1 MEESTPNPSTRTDL
15 TLDLQQRLMDEMKEA
30 MRTGDSDR
38 LSVVRLLR
46 STIKNKE
53 IEKGKGQKL
62 TEEEVMQVISTA
74 VKQRRESIE
83 LFEKG
88 GRQDLAEKEKKEL
101 SILQSYLPQ
110 PISEEE
116 LRAKVKEAIAQSGAN
131 DVKQMGKVM
140 KILVPQLVGRAEGDS
155 ISRMVRA
162 CLEQK

>member
-1 MEESTPNPSTRTDL
+1 
-15 TLDLQQRLMDEMKEA
+15 
-30 MRTGDSDR
+30 MRTGDADR
-38 LSVVRLLR
+38 LSVIRLLR
-46 STIKNKE
+46 ATIKNKE

-62 TEEEVMQVISTA
+62 TEEEVMQVISSA
-74 VKQRRESIE
+74 VKQRRESVE

-88 GRQDLAEKEKKEL
+88 GRQDLAEKEKKEIA
-101 SILQSYLPQ
+101 ILQSYLPQ
-110 PISEEE
+110 PVSEEE
-116 LRAKVKEAIAQSGAN
+116 LRAKVKEAIAQAGVN

>member
-1 MEESTPNPSTRTDL
+1 
-15 TLDLQQRLMDEMKEA
+15 MDEMKEG
-30 MRTGDSDR
+30 MRAGDSER
-38 LSVVRLLR
+38 VSVVRLLR

-53 IEKGKGQKL
+53 IDKGKGQKL
-62 TEEEVMQVISTA
+62 TEEEVLQVIASA
-74 VKQRRESIE
+74 VKQRKESIE

-88 GRQDLAEKEKKEL
+88 GRQDLADKEKKEMAL
-101 SILQSYLPQ
+101 LQSYLPQ
-110 PISEEE
+110 PISDEE

>member
-1 MEESTPNPSTRTDL
+1 
-15 TLDLQQRLMDEMKEA
+15 MDEMKEA

>member
-1 MEESTPNPSTRTDL
+1 
-15 TLDLQQRLMDEMKEA
+15 MKEA
-30 MRTGDSDR
+30 MRTGDADR
-38 LSVVRLLR
+38 LSVIRLLR
-46 STIKNKE
+46 ATIKNKE

-62 TEEEVMQVISTA
+62 AEEEVMQVISSA
-74 VKQRRESIE
+74 VKQRRESVE

-88 GRQDLAEKEKKEL
+88 GRQDLAEKEKKEIA
-101 SILQSYLPQ
+101 ILQSYLPQ
-110 PISEEE
+110 PVSEEE
-116 LRAKVKEAIAQSGAN
+116 LRAKVKEAIAQAGVN

>member
-1 MEESTPNPSTRTDL
+1 
-15 TLDLQQRLMDEMKEA
+15 MDDMKEA
-30 MRTGDSDR
+30 MRSGDSDR

-62 TEEEVMQVISTA
+62 TEEEILQVIASA
-74 VKQRRESIE
+74 VKQRKESIE

-88 GRQDLAEKEKKEL
+88 GRQDLVEKEKKEMA
-101 SILQSYLPQ
+101 ILQSYLPQ
-110 PISEEE
+110 QISDEE
-116 LRAKVKEAIAQSGAN
+116 LRTKVKEAIVQSGAS

>member
-1 MEESTPNPSTRTDL
+1 
-15 TLDLQQRLMDEMKEA
+15 MKEG
-30 MRTGDSDR
+30 MRAGDSER
-38 LSVVRLLR
+38 VSVVRLLR

-53 IEKGKGQKL
+53 IDKGKGQKL
-62 TEEEVMQVISTA
+62 TEEEVLQVIASA
-74 VKQRRESIE
+74 VKQRKESIE

-88 GRQDLAEKEKKEL
+88 GRQDLADKEKKEMA
-101 SILQSYLPQ
+101 ILQSYLPQ
-110 PISEEE
+110 PISDEE

>member
-1 MEESTPNPSTRTDL
+1 
-15 TLDLQQRLMDEMKEA
+15 MKEG
-30 MRTGDSDR
+30 MRSGDSDR
-38 LSVVRLLR
+38 VSVVRLLR

-62 TEEEVMQVISTA
+62 SEEEVMQVIASA

-88 GRQDLAEKEKKEL
+88 GRQDLVEKEKKEM

-110 PISEEE
+110 PISDEE
-116 LRAKVKEAIAQSGAN
+116 LRTKVKEAIAQSGAS

>member
-1 MEESTPNPSTRTDL
+1 
-15 TLDLQQRLMDEMKEA
+15 MKEG
-30 MRTGDSDR
+30 MRAGDSER
-38 LSVVRLLR
+38 VSVVRLLR

-53 IEKGKGQKL
+53 IDKGKGQKL
-62 TEEEVMQVISTA
+62 TEEEVLQVIASA
-74 VKQRRESIE
+74 VKQRKESIE

-88 GRQDLAEKEKKEL
+88 GRQDLADKEKKEMAL
-101 SILQSYLPQ
+101 LQSYLPQ
-110 PISEEE
+110 PISDEE

>member
-1 MEESTPNPSTRTDL
+1 M
-15 TLDLQQRLMDEMKEA
+15 DLQQRLMDDMKEA
-30 MRTGDSDR
+30 MRSGDSDR

-62 TEEEVMQVISTA
+62 TEEEILQVIASA
-74 VKQRRESIE
+74 VKQRKESIE

-88 GRQDLAEKEKKEL
+88 GRQDLVEKEKKEMA
-101 SILQSYLPQ
+101 ILQSYLPQ
-110 PISEEE
+110 QISDEE
-116 LRAKVKEAIAQSGAN
+116 LRTKVKEAIVQSGAS

>member
-1 MEESTPNPSTRTDL
+1 
-15 TLDLQQRLMDEMKEA
+15 MDEMKEA

-110 PISEEE
+110 PLSEEE

>member
-1 MEESTPNPSTRTDL
+1 
-15 TLDLQQRLMDEMKEA
+15 MKEA
-30 MRTGDSDR
+30 MRTGDADR
-38 LSVVRLLR
+38 LSVIRLLR

-62 TEEEVMQVISTA
+62 TEEEVMQVISSA
-74 VKQRRESIE
+74 VKQRRESVE

-88 GRQDLAEKEKKEL
+88 GRQDLAEKEKKEIA
-101 SILQSYLPQ
+101 ILQSYLPQ
-110 PISEEE
+110 PVSEEE
-116 LRAKVKEAIAQSGAN
+116 LRAKVKEAIAQAGVN

>member
-1 MEESTPNPSTRTDL
+1 
-15 TLDLQQRLMDEMKEA
+15 MKEA

-38 LSVVRLLR
+38 LSVIRLLR

-62 TEEEVMQVISTA
+62 TEEEILQVISSA

-101 SILQSYLPQ
+101 AILQSYLPQ
-110 PISEEE
+110 PVSEEE
-116 LRAKVKEAIAQSGAN
+116 LRAKVKEAIAQAGVS

>member
-1 MEESTPNPSTRTDL
+1 
-15 TLDLQQRLMDEMKEA
+15 LDLQQRLVDEMKEG
-30 MRTGDSDR
+30 MRSGDSDR
-38 LSVVRLLR
+38 VSVVRLLR

-62 TEEEVMQVISTA
+62 TEEEVLQVVASA
-74 VKQRRESIE
+74 VKQRRESID

-88 GRQDLAEKEKKEL
+88 GRQDLVEKEKKEL
-101 SILQSYLPQ
+101 TILQSYLPQ
-110 PISEEE
+110 PISDEE
-116 LRAKVKEAIAQSGAN
+116 LRAKVKEAIAQSGAR

-140 KILVPQLVGRAEGDS
+140 KILMPQLVGRAEGDS

>member
-1 MEESTPNPSTRTDL
+1 
-15 TLDLQQRLMDEMKEA
+15 MKEA
-30 MRTGDSDR
+30 MRGGDADR

-46 STIKNKE
+46 ATIKNKE

-62 TEEEVMQVISTA
+62 TEEEVLQVIASA

-88 GRQDLAEKEKKEL
+88 GRQDLAEKEKKEVA
-101 SILQSYLPQ
+101 ILQSYLPQ
-110 PISEEE
+110 QISEEE
-116 LRAKVKEAIAQSGAN
+116 LRAKVTEAIAQSGVN

>member
-1 MEESTPNPSTRTDL
+1 M
-15 TLDLQQRLMDEMKEA
+15 DLQQRLMDEMKEG
-30 MRTGDSDR
+30 MRTGDSNR
-38 LSVVRLLR
+38 VSVVRLLR

-62 TEEEVMQVISTA
+62 TEEEVLQVISSA

-101 SILQSYLPQ
+101 AILQSYLPQ

-140 KILVPQLVGRAEGDS
+140 KILMPQLVGRAEGDS

>member
-1 MEESTPNPSTRTDL
+1 M
-15 TLDLQQRLMDEMKEA
+15 DLQQRLMDEMKEA
-30 MRTGDSDR
+30 MRSGDSDR

-62 TEEEVMQVISTA
+62 TEEEILQVIASA
-74 VKQRRESIE
+74 VKQRKESIE

-88 GRQDLAEKEKKEL
+88 GRQDLVEKEKKEMA
-101 SILQSYLPQ
+101 ILQSYLPQ
-110 PISEEE
+110 QISDEE
-116 LRAKVKEAIAQSGAN
+116 LRTKVKEAIVQSGAS